1 MKILKK
7 CRTPSGKKSSSLELL
22 LTMLALALGCALGIL
37 SKWLD
42 ELTIT
47 EGMVFED
54 LLEILDLRNVFSR
67 ISVWALAAL
76 IISVRSRTPLRA
88 SVNTV
93 MFLGGMIIGYYGYTI
108 IFSGFFPAYY
118 MAVWSV
124 LAVLSSIPAYFSWY
138 SKGTGTFS
146 IVMSA
151 FILGFFA
158 SQAFYFGRW
167 YFGLH
172 EWDSVICFFAAAAVL
187 YSKPKPFLLSLVGA
201 CIAAPVIDWLT
212 PYIFGG
218 L

>member
-1 MKILKK
+1 MDILKK
-7 CRTPSGKKSSSLELL
+7 CRTPLEQKSPSLELL
-22 LTMLALALGCALGIL
+22 FTIFALASGFILGII

-42 ELTIT
+42 ELSIT

-76 IISVRSRTPLRA
+76 IISVRSRTPARA
-88 SVNTV
+88 ALNTV

-108 IFSGFFPAYY
+108 IFAGFIPAYY
-118 MAVWSV
+118 ITAWSII
-124 LAVLSSIPAYFSWY
+124 AVLSSIPSYFSWY
-138 SKGTGTFS
+138 AKGTGRFS
-146 IVMSA
+146 VVMSA
-151 FILGFFA
+151 FIIGFFA

-167 YFGLH
+167 YFGFR
-172 EWDSVICFFAAAAVL
+172 EWDAVVCFFISAAIL
-187 YSKPKPFLLSLVGA
+187 YSKPKPFLISLAGA
-201 CIAAPVIDWLT
+201 CITTPIISYIT